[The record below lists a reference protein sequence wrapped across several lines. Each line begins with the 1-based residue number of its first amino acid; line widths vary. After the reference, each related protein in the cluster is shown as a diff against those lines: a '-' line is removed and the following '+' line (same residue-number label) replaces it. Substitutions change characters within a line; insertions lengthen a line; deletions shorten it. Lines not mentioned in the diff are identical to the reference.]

1 MNLNQPS
8 RLATSTRTA
17 LLTAVLMMTVGATHT
32 IASTDSGVGNS
43 YASSPAVTLGLEV
56 SGIDKTDIAT
66 YSEFAESLLADATAR
81 VTAYGKGNVPAY
93 AEHLKDVFIDGG
105 FDPRDIHILPLD
117 ETVSLV
123 VRY

>member
-17 LLTAVLMMTVGATHT
+17 LLTAVLMMTVGAAHT
-32 IASTDSGVGNS
+32 VASTDSGVGDR
-43 YASSPAVTLGLEV
+43 YASSSAVTPGLEV

-81 VTAYGKGNVPAY
+81 VTA
-93 AEHLKDVFIDGG
+93 
-105 FDPRDIHILPLD
+105 
-117 ETVSLV
+117 
-123 VRY
+123 